1 MILRPA
7 FPFVFDFLR
16 KMPIVIET
24 SDAMISSDAGLLA
37 IRQFDERIGFTR
49 DIAEALDDE
58 RDPRL
63 IAHSM
68 LALLR
73 QRIYGI
79 LADYEDQNDHDLLR
93 RDPVFK
99 MIAGLLPADPK
110 HLASQ
115 PSMSRFENAIGT
127 DVLFRLRDVMFDQ
140 FLASFEIRPPRV
152 TIDLDAFDDPT
163 HGDQQLTFFHGFYEQ
178 YQYLPIVASC
188 AENDMIM
195 LVGLRFGTCPAFLGA
210 DDDLRFMVRRIRE
223 VWPDMEI
230 HVRADCGFGVPLMY
244 RTCEELGVTY
254 TIGIGMN
261 ATLKAASDELL
272 NTAIAGFEST
282 GQKQRLF
289 MSLNYQAESW
299 DRPRTVIIKAEMH
312 SGGENRRAV
321 VSDRPAAWNF
331 PESIY
336 DEYTQRGESENRNF
350 ELKCDLRAERLSDHR
365 FKANFFRLYLHTF
378 ALNLLM
384 RLRNEVRSCPT
395 PESLGLTTDLPV
407 AALPEDAKR
416 TYFNRRRMA
425 DVLGEGRPSTWRT
438 RLIKVAAEVTQTCRR
453 IVVKLSGTWPF
464 QDHFEAISGAALAMP
479 PPG

>member
-1 MILRPA
+1 MSLQSA

-16 KMPIVIET
+16 KTPIVVET
-24 SDAMISSDAGLLA
+24 SNSMISSDAGLLA
-37 IRQFDERIGFTR
+37 IRQFDEKIGFTR
-49 DIAEALDDE
+49 AISDALDDH
-58 RDPRL
+58 RNPRL

-68 LALLR
+68 QAMLR

-79 LADYEDQNDHDLLR
+79 LADYEDQNDHDVLR

-115 PSMSRFENAIGT
+115 PSMSRFENAITT
-127 DVLFRLRDVMFDQ
+127 DVLFRLRDVLFDQ

-163 HGDQQLTFFHGFYEQ
+163 HGDQQMTFFHGFYEQ

-195 LVGLRFGTCPAFLGA
+195 IVGLRFGTCSAFLGA
-210 DDDLRFMVRRIRE
+210 DDDLRYMVRRIRH

-244 RTCEELGVTY
+244 ETCEELGVTY
-254 TIGIGMN
+254 SFGIGMN

-272 NTAIAGFEST
+272 NKAVAGFEST
-282 GQKQRLF
+282 GEKQRLF
-289 MSLNYQAESW
+289 MRLEYQAESW
-299 DRPRTVIIKAEMH
+299 NRQRTVIIKAEMH
-312 SGGENRRAV
+312 AGGENRRAV
-321 VSDRPAAWNF
+321 VSDRPAAWDF
-331 PESIY
+331 PEAIY
-336 DEYTQRGESENRNF
+336 DAYTERGESENRNF

-378 ALNLLM
+378 SLNLLV
-384 RLRNEVRSCPT
+384 RLRNEVRTRPT

-407 AALPEDAKR
+407 EALPEDAKR
-416 TYFNRRRMA
+416 TYFNRRRVA

-438 RLIKVAAEVTQTCRR
+438 RLIKVAAEVTQTSRR

>member
-1 MILRPA
+1 MSLQPA

-16 KMPIVIET
+16 KTPIVVET
-24 SDAMISSDAGLLA
+24 SDSMISSDAGLLA
-37 IRQFDERIGFTR
+37 IRQFDERIGFTAAISEAFDDHR
-49 DIAEALDDE
+49 DQ
-58 RDPRL
+58 RL

-68 LALLR
+68 LAMLR

-79 LADYEDQNDHDLLR
+79 LADYEDQNDHDALR

-115 PSMSRFENAIGT
+115 PSLSRFENAIAT
-127 DVLFRLRDVMFDQ
+127 AVLFRLRDVLFDQ
-140 FLASFEIRPPRV
+140 FLASFESRPPRI

-163 HGDQQLTFFHGFYEQ
+163 HGQQRLTFFHGFYEQ

-195 LVGLRFGTCPAFLGA
+195 LVGLRFGTCAAFLGA
-210 DDDLRFMVRRIRE
+210 DDDLRYMVRRIRH

-230 HVRADCGFGVPLMY
+230 HVRADCGFGVPLIY
-244 RTCEELGVTY
+244 ETCEELGVTY
-254 TIGIGMN
+254 TFGIGMN
-261 ATLKAASDELL
+261 ATLKAVSEELL
-272 NTAIAGFEST
+272 KQAVAGFDST
-282 GQKQRLF
+282 SEKQRLF
-289 MSLNYQAESW
+289 MRLEYQAESW
-299 DRPRTVIIKAEMH
+299 DKLRTVIIKAEMH
-312 SGGENRRAV
+312 AGGENRRAV
-321 VSDRPAAWNF
+321 VSNRPAAWDF
-331 PESIY
+331 PEAIY
-336 DEYTQRGESENRNF
+336 DAYTERGESENRNF

-378 ALNLLM
+378 ALNLLI
-384 RLRNEVRSCPT
+384 RLRNEVRTSPS
-395 PESLGLTTDLPV
+395 PESLGLATDLPV
-407 AALPEDAKR
+407 EALPQEEKR
-416 TYFNRRRMA
+416 TYFNRRRVA

-438 RLIKVAAEVTQTCRR
+438 RLIKVAAEVTQTSRR

>member
-1 MILRPA
+1 MILQPA

-16 KMPIVIET
+16 KTPIVVET

-37 IRQFDERIGFTR
+37 IRQFDERIGFTKA
-49 DIAEALDDE
+49 IADALDDN

-68 LALLR
+68 LAMLR

-79 LADYEDQNDHDLLR
+79 LADYEDQNDHDALR
-93 RDPVFK
+93 HDPVFK
-99 MIAGLLPADPK
+99 MIAGLLPADSK

-115 PSMSRFENAIGT
+115 PSLSRFENAIAT
-127 DVLFRLRDVMFDQ
+127 AVLFRLRDVLFDQ
-140 FLASFEIRPPRV
+140 FLASFECKLPRI

-163 HGDQQLTFFHGFYEQ
+163 HGQQQLTFFHGFYEQ
-178 YQYLPIVASC
+178 HQYLPIVASC

-195 LVGLRFGTCPAFLGA
+195 LVGLRFGTCAAFLGA
-210 DDDLRFMVRRIRE
+210 DNDLRYMVGRIRQ
-223 VWPDMEI
+223 VWPDVEI

-244 RTCEELGVTY
+244 EICEELDVTY

-261 ATLKAASDELL
+261 ATLKTASDDLL
-272 NTAIAGFEST
+272 NQAVAGFEST
-282 GQKQRLF
+282 GEKQRLF
-289 MSLNYQAESW
+289 MRLEYQAESW
-299 DRPRTVIIKAEMH
+299 DKARTVIVKAEAH
-312 SGGENRRAV
+312 SAGVNRRAV
-321 VSDRPAAWNF
+321 VSRRPAAWDF
-331 PESIY
+331 PEAVY

-365 FKANFFRLYLHTF
+365 FKANCFRLYLHTF
-378 ALNLLM
+378 ALNLLV
-384 RLRNEVRSCPT
+384 RLRNEVRTSPT
-395 PESLGLTTDLPV
+395 PESLGVTTDLPV
-407 AALPEDAKR
+407 EALPEDVRR

-438 RLIKVAAEVTQTCRR
+438 RLIKVAAEVTQTSRR

-464 QDHFEAISGAALAMP
+464 QDHFEAISGAILAMP